1 VGQKGGLNLERT
13 FVMVKPDGVQRGLVG
28 EIIQRIEQ
36 KGFKIVA
43 MKLTVMPQEKAKAH
57 YAEHEGKKFF
67 NDFVGFITSGPSVFM
82 VIEGEGAITAMR
94 KMNGST
100 NPADASPGT
109 IRGDLGIETGRNV
122 IHGSDSQA
130 SAAREIAL
138 HFSEPE
144 ILDYMR
150 IDEAWLYE

>member
-1 VGQKGGLNLERT
+1 VGQEGGLNLERT

-28 EIIQRIEQ
+28 EIIRRIEQ

-43 MKLTVMPQEKAKAH
+43 MKMVVMPLEKAKEH

-67 NDFVGFITSGPSVFM
+67 ADLVGFITSGPSVSM
-82 VIEGEGAITAMR
+82 VVEGKGAIASMR
-94 KMNGST
+94 KLNGST

-122 IHGSDSQA
+122 VHGSDSPA
-130 SAAREIAL
+130 SAAREITL
-138 HFSEPE
+138 HFAESE
-144 ILDYMR
+144 ISDYRR